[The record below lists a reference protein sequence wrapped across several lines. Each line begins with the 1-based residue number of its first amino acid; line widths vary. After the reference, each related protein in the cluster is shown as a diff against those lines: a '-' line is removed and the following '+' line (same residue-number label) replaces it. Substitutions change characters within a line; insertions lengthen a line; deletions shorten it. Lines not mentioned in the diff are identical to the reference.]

1 MGTFLKMK
9 PFEVLKL
16 FENLSG
22 LGPNLTFFF
31 IQTDSLRYTSNKTGP
46 FADKK

>member
-22 LGPNLTFFF
+22 LGPNETFF